1 MSHQLDHLAQ
11 ARAPL
16 QSSKIRTGMF
26 QDVRFALRGMRRS
39 PGFTAVALLSLTL
52 GIGANTAIFSLV
64 ETAMLRMLPVSH
76 PEELVELL
84 QKYPGEPRGN
94 GYWSWRSYEHF
105 RDNNHVFSALIG
117 TSIDNRARL
126 ISEGLE
132 AQTGIRESITGNYF
146 ADLGVKPAVGR
157 LIGPEDNPDGPEGA
171 VAVISWSQW
180 INRFHQDPGILGK
193 RILVQDVPAT
203 IIGVAP
209 PAFVGLRVEAKT
221 DVWLPEKPTDQT
233 RLVLL
238 ARLKPGVTL
247 EQARA
252 EMAVL
257 YRFTIEERAA
267 SSKDPLVRQLS
278 VQVEPA
284 GNGLATVRDR
294 FGKPLTVLMTVVGL
308 LLLLACVNVASMLLA
323 RAAGREREMA
333 VRTSLG
339 ASGGRL
345 LRQVLTESLML
356 SAVGTLLGAVVA
368 YFGTSA
374 LLRIMASG
382 REHERVYLRVQ
393 PDLHVLLFAAGI
405 AVLAGVVFGAAPA
418 WSAFRTP
425 PALAMR
431 QTGSVGETRVRR
443 LFGKSL
449 VVTQVALSVLL
460 LSSAALFIVNLANL
474 EHTDLGFRRDHVL
487 LVSLGPSPSG
497 YSDERL
503 SRAYQDLLS
512 RLERI
517 PGVRSVSL
525 SAPTPL
531 QGAGASGFATV
542 EGFQERAEDRR
553 WISISYVAP
562 KYFETLGTPLLGGR
576 AFNFEDQAQTNVA
589 VINRTFARYYF
600 ADRNPIGKH
609 VSLEHVT
616 GVREPRTYEVVGV
629 VGDANYYEI
638 REAAKRSIY
647 LPAFR
652 SGFVGART
660 FLIATNIDPEA
671 IAGDARR
678 VIRNVAPGIPVE
690 RIITLNDQI
699 DASIVPERLIAT
711 LSGFFGALG
720 AVLAGIGLYGLLAYS
735 VARRTNEIGIRMALG
750 ATASDVTWMVLQDAL
765 GTVMAGLLLGAP
777 MAIWGRSLAATLIQD
792 LPIQTTAPLAVATA
806 GIIVIAFM
814 ASYVPARRAARVD
827 PVEAVR
833 HE

>member
-1 MSHQLDHLAQ
+1 
-11 ARAPL
+11 
-16 QSSKIRTGMF
+16 MF
-26 QDVRFALRGMRRS
+26 QDVRYALRGMRRS

-52 GIGANTAIFSLV
+52 GIGANTAIFSLI

-126 ISEGLE
+126 LAEGLE
-132 AQTGIRESITGNYF
+132 PLTGIRESVTGNYF

-171 VAVISWSQW
+171 VAVVSWSQW
-180 INRFHQDPGILGK
+180 INRFHQDPGILGR

-221 DVWLPEKPTDQT
+221 DVWLPQKPTEQS

-267 SSKDPLVRQLS
+267 SSKDPLVWQLS
-278 VQVEPA
+278 IQVEPA

-294 FGKPLTVLMTVVGL
+294 YGKPLTVLMTVVGL

-339 ASGGRL
+339 ASGSRL

-393 PDLHVLLFAAGI
+393 PDVHVLLFAAGI

-418 WSAFRTP
+418 WSAFRTA

-474 EHTDLGFRRDHVL
+474 EHTDLGFHRDHVL
-487 LVSLGPSPSG
+487 LVSLAPSPSG

-503 SRAYQDLLS
+503 SRAYQDLLT

-542 EGFQERAEDRR
+542 EGYQERPEDRR

-562 KYFETLGTPLLGGR
+562 KYFETLGTPLLAGR
-576 AFNFEDQAQTNVA
+576 AFNFEDQAHPNVA
-589 VINRTFARYYF
+589 VINRAFARYYF

-609 VSLEHVT
+609 VSLDHVT
-616 GVREPRTYEVVGV
+616 GMREPRTYAVVGV
-629 VGDANYYEI
+629 VGDANYFEI
-638 REAAKRSIY
+638 REAARRSIY

-652 SGFVGART
+652 GGSVGART
-660 FLIATNIDPEA
+660 FLIATNIDPEG

-678 VIRNVAPGIPVE
+678 VIRNVVPGIPVE
-690 RIITLNDQI
+690 RIITLTDQI

-720 AVLAGIGLYGLLAYS
+720 AVLAGIGLYGLLAYT
-735 VARRTNEIGIRMALG
+735 VARRTNEIGIRIALG
-750 ATASDVTWMVLQDAL
+750 ATAGDVTWLVLQDAL
-765 GTVMAGLLLGAP
+765 VTVMAGLLLGVP
-777 MAIWGRSLAATLIQD
+777 LAIWGRSLAAALIQD
-792 LPIQTTAPLAVATA
+792 LPVQTAAPLAVATV
-806 GIIVIAFM
+806 GIVVIAFL

>member
-1 MSHQLDHLAQ
+1 MY
-11 ARAPL
+11 
-16 QSSKIRTGMF
+16 
-26 QDVRFALRGMRRS
+26 QDVRYALRGMRRS
-39 PGFTAVALLSLTL
+39 PGFTAVALMSLTL

-64 ETAMLRMLPVSH
+64 ETAMLRMLPVSR

-94 GYWSWRSYEHF
+94 GYWTWRSYEHF
-105 RDNNHVFSALIG
+105 RNHNHVFSALIG

-126 ISEGLE
+126 VAEGLE
-132 AQTGIRESITGNYF
+132 PLTGISEFVTGNYF
-146 ADLGVKPAVGR
+146 VDLGVKPAVGR
-157 LIGPEDNPDGPEGA
+157 LIVPEDNPDRPDGA
-171 VAVISWSQW
+171 IAVISWSQW
-180 INRFHQDPGILGK
+180 INRFHQDPGILGR
-193 RILVQDVPAT
+193 RILVQEVPAT

-221 DVWLPEKPTDQT
+221 DVWLPQRPTEQS

-267 SSKDPLVRQLS
+267 SSKDPLVQQLS
-278 VQVEPA
+278 VQVERA

-294 FGKPLTVLMTVVGL
+294 YGKPLTVLMTVVGL

-339 ASGGRL
+339 ASPSRL

-356 SAVGTLLGAVVA
+356 SAVGTGLGAVVA

-418 WSAFRTP
+418 WSAFRTA

-474 EHTDLGFRRDHVL
+474 EHTDLGFHRDHVL
-487 LVSLGPSPSG
+487 LVALDPSSSG
-497 YSDERL
+497 YSGERL

-517 PGVRSVSL
+517 PGVRSASL

-531 QGAGASGFATV
+531 QGAGASGFATI
-542 EGFQERAEDRR
+542 EGYQEGAEDRR

-562 KYFETLGTPLLGGR
+562 KYFETLGTPLLAGR
-576 AFNFEDQAQTNVA
+576 AFNFEDQAQPNVA
-589 VINRTFARYYF
+589 VVNRAFARYYF
-600 ADRNPIGKH
+600 ADRNPIGQH
-609 VSLEHVT
+609 VSLDHVT
-616 GVREPRTYEVVGV
+616 GMREPRTYEVVGV
-629 VGDANYYEI
+629 VGDANYFEI
-638 REAAKRSIY
+638 REAARRSIY

-652 SGFVGART
+652 GGSVGART
-660 FLIATNIDPEA
+660 FLIATNIDPEG

-678 VIRNVAPGIPVE
+678 VIRNVVPGIPVE
-690 RIITLNDQI
+690 RIITLTDQV

-720 AVLAGIGLYGLLAYS
+720 AALAGIGLYGLLAYT

-750 ATASDVTWMVLQDAL
+750 ATAGDVTWLVLQDAL
-765 GTVMAGLLLGAP
+765 VTVMAGLLLGVP
-777 MAIWGRSLAATLIQD
+777 LAIWGRSLAAALIQD
-792 LPIQTTAPLAVATA
+792 LPVQTAAPLAVATV
-806 GIIVIAFM
+806 GIVVIAFL

>member
-1 MSHQLDHLAQ
+1 
-11 ARAPL
+11 
-16 QSSKIRTGMF
+16 MF
-26 QDVRFALRGMRRS
+26 QDVRYALRGMRRS

-52 GIGANTAIFSLV
+52 GIGANTAIFSLI

-126 ISEGLE
+126 LAEGLE
-132 AQTGIRESITGNYF
+132 PLTGIRESVTGNYF

-171 VAVISWSQW
+171 VAVVSWSQW
-180 INRFHQDPGILGK
+180 INRFHQDPGILGR

-221 DVWLPEKPTDQT
+221 DVWLPQKPTEQS

-267 SSKDPLVRQLS
+267 SSKDPLVWQLS
-278 VQVEPA
+278 IQVEPA

-294 FGKPLTVLMTVVGL
+294 YGKPLTVLMTVVGL

-339 ASGGRL
+339 ASGSRL

-393 PDLHVLLFAAGI
+393 PDVHVLLFAAGI

-418 WSAFRTP
+418 WSAFRTA

-474 EHTDLGFRRDHVL
+474 EHTDLGFHRDHVL
-487 LVSLGPSPSG
+487 LVSLAPSPSG

-503 SRAYQDLLS
+503 SRAYQDLLT

-542 EGFQERAEDRR
+542 EGYQERPEDRR

-562 KYFETLGTPLLGGR
+562 KYFETLGTPLLAGR
-576 AFNFEDQAQTNVA
+576 AFNFEDQAHPNVA
-589 VINRTFARYYF
+589 VINRAFARYYF

-609 VSLEHVT
+609 VSLDHVT
-616 GVREPRTYEVVGV
+616 GMREPRTYAVVGV
-629 VGDANYYEI
+629 VGDANYFEI
-638 REAAKRSIY
+638 REAARRSIY

-652 SGFVGART
+652 GGSVGART
-660 FLIATNIDPEA
+660 FLIATNIDPEG

-678 VIRNVAPGIPVE
+678 VIRNVVPGIPVE
-690 RIITLNDQI
+690 RIITLTDQI

-720 AVLAGIGLYGLLAYS
+720 AVLAGIGLYGLLAYT

-750 ATASDVTWMVLQDAL
+750 ATAGDVTWLVLQDAL
-765 GTVMAGLLLGAP
+765 VTVMAGLLLGVP
-777 MAIWGRSLAATLIQD
+777 LAIWGRSLAAALIQD
-792 LPIQTTAPLAVATA
+792 LPVQTAAPLAVATV
-806 GIIVIAFM
+806 GIVVIAFL

>member
-1 MSHQLDHLAQ
+1 
-11 ARAPL
+11 
-16 QSSKIRTGMF
+16 MF
-26 QDVRFALRGMRRS
+26 QDVRYALRGMRRS

-64 ETAMLRMLPVSH
+64 ETAILRMLPVNH

-126 ISEGLE
+126 VAEGLE
-132 AQTGIRESITGNYF
+132 PLTGIRESVTRNYF
-146 ADLGVKPAVGR
+146 ADLGVKPAIGR
-157 LIGPEDNPDGPEGA
+157 LIGPQDNPDRPEGA

-238 ARLKPGVTL
+238 GRLKPGVTL

-278 VQVEPA
+278 VQLEPA

-345 LRQVLTESLML
+345 LRQVFTESLML

-393 PDLHVLLFAAGI
+393 PDLQVLLFAAGI

-460 LSSAALFIVNLANL
+460 LSSAALFIVNLENL

-487 LVSLGPSPSG
+487 LVSLDPSPSG

-503 SRAYQDLLS
+503 SRAYQDLLA

-531 QGAGASGFATV
+531 QGAGASGFATA

-562 KYFETLGTPLLGGR
+562 KYFETLGTPLLAGR
-576 AFNFEDQAQTNVA
+576 AFNFEDQAQPNVA
-589 VINRTFARYYF
+589 VINRNFARYYF
-600 ADRNPIGKH
+600 RDRNPIGKH

-638 REAAKRSIY
+638 REAAGRSIY

-652 SGFVGART
+652 GGFVGART
-660 FLIATNIDPEA
+660 FLIATNIDPEG

-678 VIRNVAPGIPVE
+678 VIRNVVPGIPVE

-720 AVLAGIGLYGLLAYS
+720 AVLAGIGLYGLLAYT

-750 ATASDVTWMVLQDAL
+750 ATAGDVTWMVLQDSLA
-765 GTVMAGLLLGAP
+765 TVVAGLLLGVP
-777 MAIWGRSLAATLIQD
+777 LAIWGRSLAATLIQD
-792 LPIQTTAPLAVATA
+792 LPIQTIAPLAVATV
-806 GIIVIAFM
+806 GIIVVAFL
-814 ASYVPARRAARVD
+814 ASYVPARRAARID